1 MRAIPG
7 LLVRTV
13 RKCIPTVAVVR
24 GYERSY
30 VAANPLPALH
40 YKLGGR
46 TASTNRRGILPST
59 AVLLYSCCVLL
70 VLLLLRVCCG
80 RELLGC

>member
-1 MRAIPG
+1 MRAIPS

-13 RKCIPTVAVVR
+13 QKCIPTVAVVR
-24 GYERSY
+24 GYEMSY
-30 VAANPLPALH
+30 VAANPLPPPT
-40 YKLGGR
+40 KLGGR

-70 VLLLLRVCCG
+70 VLLLRVCCG
-80 RELLGC
+80 RVLLGC